1 MLVSEEPESRIQE
14 PGGSK
19 RWELD
24 WSGSSGSNRIPVR
37 RVFMDRFGDT
47 KAGEAPARLD
57 CPGPPGS
64 WILAPGS
71 FFSRPWPWLVQFLLN
86 DSGDPSKAG
95 RCRHFN

>member
-1 MLVSEEPESRIQE
+1 MLVSKEPESKIQE
-14 PGGSK
+14 PGGAGLSK

-47 KAGEAPARLD
+47 KAGEAAARLD
-57 CPGPPGS
+57 GPGP
-64 WILAPGS
+64 PGS